1 MPIVHYGIP
10 NIHQMSLSEHHKL
23 CIFEDMSETVMNDP
37 SIRDLSTFTSRKGTL
52 NFPFQFLLQFL
63 PFLTRL
69 ALLSSPVLVIGKEK
83 LKYI

>member
-1 MPIVHYGIP
+1 
-10 NIHQMSLSEHHKL
+10 MSLSEHHKL

-52 NFPFQFLLQFL
+52 NFHFQFLLHKCCDFS
-63 PFLTRL
+63 T
-69 ALLSSPVLVIGKEK
+69 VCLVIGKEK